1 MVSAIVLITAFVLD
15 SLFGDPRWLPH
26 LIVGYGKLIAFG
38 EKQLNKGKERFQK
51 GMFLTLTLVIGVSFL
66 SAVLMYFVNVFLPWG
81 VSVVV
86 GSILLFYCL
95 ANRTLIREG
104 IAVFKALDE
113 SLENGRKRLSWIVG
127 RETKNLNEQQ
137 IRMATFETMSENLS
151 DGVIAPL
158 FFFLIAGIPGALAYK
173 MINTLDSMIGYRNE
187 RYEQFGKFAARLD
200 DVVNY
205 IPARI
210 TAVLILLVSGKLQ
223 GIGWVFSEGKKHKS
237 PNAGYPEAALAFVLN
252 CRFGGPNYYHGQ
264 LVEKPFI
271 GENDRSIRSSEI
283 SRVVNINWAATV
295 VFVAVVAVIK
305 WFLC

>member
-1 MVSAIVLITAFVLD
+1 MVGVIVLITAFAMD
-15 SLFGDPRWLPH
+15 SLLGDPRWLPH

-38 EKQLNKGKERFQK
+38 ENHLNKGKARFRK
-51 GMFLTLTLVIGVSFL
+51 GMFLTLFLVLGVALL
-66 SAVLMYFVNVFLPWG
+66 SALVMYFVGAFLPWG
-81 VSVVV
+81 VTVAT

-104 IAVFKALDE
+104 IAVFRALDV
-113 SLENGRKRLSWIVG
+113 SLEKGRKRLSWIVG

-151 DGVIAPL
+151 DGVMAPL

-187 RYEQFGKFAARLD
+187 RYEEFGKFAAHLD

-210 TAVLILLVSGKLQ
+210 TAFLILLVSGKLH
-223 GIGWVFSEGKKHKS
+223 GISWVFSEGKRHKS
-237 PNAGYPEAALAFVLN
+237 PNAGYPEAALAFVLD

-264 LVEKPFI
+264 LVKKPFI
-271 GENDRSIRSSEI
+271 GKNDRAILSSEI
-283 SRVVNINWAATV
+283 NHVANINWASTV
-295 VFVAVVAVIK
+295 VFVVIVAVFK
-305 WFLC
+305 WCLW